1 MDAPEHGRIR
11 KLVNGAF
18 TPRAMDGLHHSVRY
32 HAQAIVE
39 RALQAEQFD
48 AVRDMAADL
57 PLLVLADM
65 LGMPREER
73 GLILKWS
80 NHLVGFDDPEYGGG
94 SIEVYQRTFVEL
106 FDYASQ
112 LAREKRRRPTS
123 DLIGMLVN
131 HAVGGGSLSEAE
143 FCNLW
148 ILLVIGGN
156 ESTRH
161 LLSGMLLALAEW
173 HEERSRLVS
182 NPNIIPLAVEEFL
195 RWVSPVMQFRRTAIQ
210 DVELGGQKIREG
222 EKVVLYYIS
231 GNMDESVFEAPSQ
244 LNLAR
249 KPNPHLAFGVGPH
262 FCLGAHLARLEA
274 ACLLEAIRPH
284 LHSFCI
290 EDTPVRLR
298 SNFMNGI
305 KSMPAHFA
313 H

>member
-1 MDAPEHGRIR
+1 
-11 KLVNGAF
+11 
-18 TPRAMDGLHHSVRY
+18 
-32 HAQAIVE
+32 
-39 RALQAEQFD
+39 
-48 AVRDMAADL
+48 
-57 PLLVLADM
+57 
-65 LGMPREER
+65 
-73 GLILKWS
+73 
-80 NHLVGFDDPEYGGG
+80 
-94 SIEVYQRTFVEL
+94 
-106 FDYASQ
+106 
-112 LAREKRRRPTS
+112 
-123 DLIGMLVN
+123 
-131 HAVGGGSLSEAE
+131 
-143 FCNLW
+143 
-148 ILLVIGGN
+148 
-156 ESTRH
+156 
-161 LLSGMLLALAEW
+161 
-173 HEERSRLVS
+173 VS